1 MTKSKPPAPQP
12 QPCEPAFRVW
22 GLGGRTALL
31 RPPLHPRDPVARS
44 WLRDSRAPPA
54 PRGKMAA
61 AEQLRHQP
69 WLQARPSAILAPSS
83 PSPPPRK
90 AAFGAK
96 LPGPEKRKKIKTKK
110 GNQGKK
116 EKKNHPNT
124 KSPPRRSPPHPGP
137 QADTGLAG
145 GLRTGDPS
153 AQRGRSSWPGPW
165 VLVRASRPA
174 RKGRQGLRCGA
185 GRG

>member
-96 LPGPEKRKKIKTKK
+96 LPGPEKRKKNQDEKRKSRQKKKIKAKK
-110 GNQGKK
+110 KK
-116 EKKNHPNT
+116 K
-124 KSPPRRSPPHPGP
+124 KSPKHKKPSPP
-137 QADTGLAG
+137 Q
-145 GLRTGDPS
+145 
-153 AQRGRSSWPGPW
+153 SS
-165 VLVRASRPA
+165 ASRPA
-174 RKGRQGLRCGA
+174 G
-185 GRG
+185 